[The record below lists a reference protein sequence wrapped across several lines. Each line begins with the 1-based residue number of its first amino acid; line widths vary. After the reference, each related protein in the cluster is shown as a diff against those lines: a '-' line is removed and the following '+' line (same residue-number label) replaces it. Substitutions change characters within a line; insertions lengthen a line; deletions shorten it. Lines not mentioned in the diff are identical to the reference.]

1 MVRHPITTAGHAT
14 TLNST
19 QTLRPPSLSRSLLR
33 AKASCSRASASIMS
47 GPGGKPRPPL
57 LNARTDGLR
66 KGQFRT
72 HLRTQRCVIPAEGFY
87 EWREEGGKQPYYF
100 SRKDGKPLMLAGIW
114 QTAEYKG
121 DKRTAFAILTDE
133 PNELVS
139 SYHDRMP
146 LALADDKVA
155 TWLDLSNEAPLDE
168 NVLLDLGA
176 FTVRPMDR
184 AMNNA
189 RQKDLPPLI
198 PRRRRPDHANIK
210 AVFIS
215 YALRSK
221 RRTESRRCS
230 FFRASEIR
238 AWSEAA
244 SLPRAWEIASIW
256 DQHPGLFRPCP
267 AQSRPGP
274 DRRVRVSG
282 HLRSRWAAVTLGAR
296 FIPDLSSFDLH
307 GKWLRTAIP
316 DLRWPGRP
324 YD

>member
-1 MVRHPITTAGHAT
+1 MEAGWRPSWTALLPYLPGACIGLRKSHVNAMCNRFRSIRAWSDIPRHCHSGPRLNFEFNPNVAPTELVPIIVAGEGVVLARFGI
-14 TLNST
+14 N
-19 QTLRPPSLSRSLLR
+19 
-33 AKASCSRASASIMS
+33 MS
-47 GPGGKPRPPL
+47 GTGGKPRPPL

-139 SYHDRMP
+139 SFHDRMP

-168 NVLLDLGA
+168 NLVLDLGE

-189 RQKDLPPLI
+189 RQKDLAAIDP
-198 PRRRRPDHANIK
+198 
-210 AVFIS
+210 
-215 YALRSK
+215 
-221 RRTESRRCS
+221 
-230 FFRASEIR
+230 
-238 AWSEAA
+238 EAA
-244 SLPRAWEIASIW
+244 
-256 DQHPGLFRPCP
+256 
-267 AQSRPGP
+267 
-274 DRRVRVSG
+274 
-282 HLRSRWAAVTLGAR
+282 
-296 FIPDLSSFDLH
+296 
-307 GKWLRTAIP
+307 TA
-316 DLRWPGRP
+316 
-324 YD
+324 